1 MKGRTEAVNMR
12 ARPEHDRA
20 VRWLAGTNRENEPAS
35 RDGKPALPARRWPRR
50 LCSNPR
56 TTAASE
62 DRVGSLTHPVPH
74 GGDADGHALSIRPIY
89 ERAIDELHQRFR
101 EQEVSIFEKH
111 GAEVVAV
118 WQSLEDSNTLIWM
131 LAYRDR
137 AHREEVWAAFRG
149 DPEWIALREKYPVS
163 VNSQVFMMSAS
174 DYSRLN

>member
-1 MKGRTEAVNMR
+1 MR
-12 ARPEHDRA
+12 IVIFAAIICLFVSSPAYAQQSQPPCGPAAQLPGEFS
-20 VRWLAGTNRENEPAS
+20 TNVAADSRCFEIRMYTADTS
-35 RDGKPALPARRWPRR
+35 RDG
-50 LCSNPR
+50 
-56 TTAASE
+56 
-62 DRVGSLTHPVPH
+62 VG
-74 GGDADGHALSIRPIY
+74 DY

-101 EQEVSIFEKH
+101 EQEVAIFEKH

-149 DPEWIALREKYPVS
+149 DPEWIALREKYPVG

-174 DYSRLN
+174 DYSKLR